1 MASIN
6 TYSRADKRRESVDLT
21 DIKIQEQYGKIIMGS
36 LLHAVNNMD
45 DDINKVTVLAGL
57 LSCVNKGSVNID
69 DVNKLVKGGK

>member
-1 MASIN
+1 
-6 TYSRADKRRESVDLT
+6 
-21 DIKIQEQYGKIIMGS
+21 MGS